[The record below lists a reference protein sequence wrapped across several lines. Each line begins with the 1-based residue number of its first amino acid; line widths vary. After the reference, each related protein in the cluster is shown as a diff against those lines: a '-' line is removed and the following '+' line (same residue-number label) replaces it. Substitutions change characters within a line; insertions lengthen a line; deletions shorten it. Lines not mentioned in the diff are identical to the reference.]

1 MQSRYERIL
10 YSTILRLCQ
19 EEYYHC
25 RNPMY
30 VSFLL
35 CKRHRH
41 FSVLERISF
50 FLSKW
55 QQIAIRWDLARTP
68 SRPSALVFGLMTT
81 DINVAMLWRVVHK
94 FIKRVN
100 KVRLK
105 TFVPY
110 NLFHTKFSAIVA
122 IIRWTMLL
130 EKVFHLPQ
138 PQFFFGFA
146 SEQAESCCE
155 ESTFRY

>member
-1 MQSRYERIL
+1 
-10 YSTILRLCQ
+10 
-19 EEYYHC
+19 
-25 RNPMY
+25 MY

-41 FSVLERISF
+41 FSVLGRISF

-55 QQIAIRWDLARTP
+55 QQIAIRRDLARTP

-138 PQFFFGFA
+138 PCFSFVSVLPQNRRNPAVRRVHFA
-146 SEQAESCCE
+146 TNWQLKKLEKN
-155 ESTFRY
+155 

>member
-1 MQSRYERIL
+1 
-10 YSTILRLCQ
+10 
-19 EEYYHC
+19 
-25 RNPMY
+25 MY

-138 PQFFFGFA
+138 PCFSFVSVLPQNRRNPVVRRVHFA
-146 SEQAESCCE
+146 TNWQLKKIEKN
-155 ESTFRY
+155 